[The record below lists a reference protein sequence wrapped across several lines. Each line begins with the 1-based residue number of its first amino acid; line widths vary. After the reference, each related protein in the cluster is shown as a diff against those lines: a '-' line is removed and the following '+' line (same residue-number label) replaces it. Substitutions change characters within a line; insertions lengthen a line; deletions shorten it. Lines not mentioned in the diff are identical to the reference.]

1 MGECFALR
9 RGVRVGGL
17 GERVSSG
24 IPVEEEK
31 GPEKGEAGGVGTIEV
46 GDGPAA
52 IGTAIST
59 GEGWLG
65 TIEVGDGPAAIGTA
79 ISTGEGWLVGRVGDM
94 GEEGTR
100 EVGARA
106 ASSGVGTAGT
116 GATGK
121 EEEEKE
127 EEDEVGGAC
136 CDCFVILKFPRC
148 C

>member
-1 MGECFALR
+1 MR

-59 GEGWLG
+59 GEGWL
-65 TIEVGDGPAAIGTA
+65 
-79 ISTGEGWLVGRVGDM
+79 VGRVVDM